1 MTALPRLHAITD
13 ARILALPDLPA
24 RAARLA
30 AAAGPALA
38 VHVRDRALPAR
49 ALMARATA
57 IADAI
62 RPAGARLVVHGRA
75 DVAATLGA
83 WGLQLGQ
90 GDLTP
95 LEARQAAGP
104 AWSGRVGVSV
114 HDRTEARLARQHG
127 ADWVLLGNLRP
138 TTTHPGR
145 PGIGY
150 ALLEELARGS
160 GPVLAIGGLG
170 PDDAPAVQAA
180 GAYGIAAITALW
192 DAADLA
198 AAARAML
205 APWGLPA

>member
-1 MTALPRLHAITD
+1 MTALPRLHAFTD
-13 ARILALPDLPA
+13 ARILALPDLAA

-49 ALMARATA
+49 ALLARASA
-57 IADAI
+57 IGDAI
-62 RPAGARLVVHGRA
+62 RPAGAALVIHGRA
-75 DVAATLGA
+75 HVAATLGA

-90 GDLTP
+90 GDPTP
-95 LEARQAAGP
+95 IEARQAAGP

-114 HDRTEARLARQHG
+114 HDRTEARLARQRG
-127 ADWVLLGNLRP
+127 ADWLVLGNIRP

-150 ALLEELARGS
+150 ALLEELARGA

-170 PDDAPAVQAA
+170 PGDAAAVQAA

-192 DAADLA
+192 DATDVA
-198 AAARAML
+198 AAAREML
-205 APWGLPA
+205 APWGMAV